1 MNPFFSS
8 TFTRVCLLAGLAT
21 TSVSAHAAAAPS
33 TPPEILQ
40 ELREFAQMGR
50 VLHIAAH
57 PDDENTLQITYL
69 ARARHYQTAYLSI
82 TRGDGGQNE
91 IGPEFDAELGLART
105 QELLEA
111 RKDDRGRQYFTRALD
126 FGFSKDYAETLRVWD
141 RQAILGDVVRV
152 IRTFRPDVITT
163 AFSPIPSTTHGHHTA
178 SAVLALE
185 AFKIAGNPQAYPE
198 QLADGLTPW
207 QPTRIFT
214 GAGGGGRGGPVPT
227 TPDIVRLEVSGVDE
241 VTGEAY
247 GVISARSRGRHI
259 TQFGRPGTGAGG
271 GPGPGGPGGAGR
283 GGAPGAATVIAL
295 RFADGT
301 PATNDL
307 MEGIDTTWAR
317 IPGGADLV
325 RATEAV
331 ITSFNRDNPSSS
343 VPALL
348 DLRTRLGALPRDP
361 ILDEK
366 RAQLDRILQACLGL
380 TAETLV
386 DNAEAVPGETLNLQH
401 VVTARSSVP
410 VRWTGMRYP
419 TAAPRADSPAAVAL
433 KPGETVRRT
442 DPVGLP
448 LGTEVTQPYW
458 LREPALPG
466 MFRVADRTLIGR
478 PENPPA
484 FPVEFL
490 FEVGGQTLVVATE
503 PVQIIPRP
511 GLADRRRRLDVV
523 SPVNV
528 HFPTLVKV
536 IAPGRSSQVQV
547 EVRANR
553 TAADGSLKLE
563 LPAGWT
569 ASPASQ
575 PFTLAAAG
583 ATARLTFT
591 VTAPATVASADLRA
605 VAEVGGQRYSADR
618 SVIDYDHIPL
628 QLLQPPARTRGVSV
642 DLAIRGRNIGYLPG
656 AGDDVAECIAQMGY
670 TVTALTG
677 ADLTPEKLK
686 GFDAV
691 VIGVRAFNE
700 RTDLAANFPGLL
712 AYVEAGGTVVAQYN
726 RPNALTATQ
735 LGPYELSIAG
745 PAPDLRVTDENSPIT
760 VLATDHPAVNT
771 PNRIAP
777 ADFEGWVQERGAY
790 FPSSWDQE
798 RYTTILGM
806 NDPGQAPLNSSILIA
821 RHGQGHYVYTGL
833 AFFRQLPKGVP
844 GAYRLFANLVSLGK

>member
-1 MNPFFSS
+1 MNSLLSS
-8 TFTRVCLLAGLAT
+8 TFTRVCLLAGLAAT
-21 TSVSAHAAAAPS
+21 AVPARAAAAPS

-126 FGFSKDYAETLRVWD
+126 FGFSKDYIETLRVWD
-141 RQAILGDVVRV
+141 RQAILGDTVRV
-152 IRTFRPDVITT
+152 IRMFRPDVITT

-185 AFKIAGNPQAYPE
+185 AFKIAGDPQAYPE

-227 TPDIVRLEVSGVDE
+227 TPDIVRLEVSGEDE
-241 VTGEAY
+241 VSGEPY

-259 TQFGRPGTGAGG
+259 TQFGRPGAGAGG
-271 GPGPGGPGGAGR
+271 GSR
-283 GGAPGAATVIAL
+283 GGAPGATTVIAL
-295 RFADGT
+295 RFADGA

-307 MEGIDTTWAR
+307 MEGIDTSWNR
-317 IPGGADLV
+317 VPGGTDLA

-331 ITSFNRDNPSSS
+331 IASFNRANPASS

-348 DLRTRLGALPRDP
+348 ALRTRLAALPRDL

-366 RAQLDRILQACLGL
+366 RTQLDRILQACLGL

-386 DNAEAVPGETLNLQH
+386 DNAEAVPGEILNLQH

-410 VRWTGMRYP
+410 VRWTGLRYP
-419 TAAPRADSPAAVAL
+419 TAAPRAGSPAPVMLA
-433 KPGETVRRT
+433 PGETIRRT

-448 LGTEVTQPYW
+448 PGTEVTQPYW

-466 MFRVADRTLIGR
+466 LFQVADRKLIGL

-490 FEVGGQTLVVATE
+490 FEVGGQTLVVSTE
-503 PVQIIPRP
+503 PVQRIPRA
-511 GLADRRRRLDVV
+511 GQADKRRRLDVV

-536 IAPGRSSQVQV
+536 IAPGRSSPVQV

-553 TAADGSLKLE
+553 TAAEGLLTME
-563 LPAGWT
+563 LPPGWT

-605 VAEVGGQRYSADR
+605 VAEVAGQRFSADR
-618 SVIDYDHIPL
+618 SVINYDHIPL

-642 DLAIRGRNIGYLPG
+642 DLAIRGRTIGYLPG

-686 GFDAV
+686 GYDAV

-700 RTDLAANFPGLL
+700 RTDLAENFPGLM

-726 RPNALTATQ
+726 RPSALTATQ

-771 PNRIAP
+771 PNRIVP

-790 FPSSWDQE
+790 FPNSWDQE

-806 NDPGQAPLNSSILIA
+806 NDPGQAPLSSSILIA